1 MLNQVMVLPPPST
14 VMLVI
19 TGLLIRTDRSSITM
33 IPITDSAPPE
43 AKLTRSFT
51 VSAGTRRRPETRS
64 NGDAAMLPDQPG
76 LWPPDPPDPLVGALK
91 SVFARVKPIES
102 MNAKLKRIL
111 PFVVL

>member
-1 MLNQVMVLPPPST
+1 M
-14 VMLVI
+14 

-33 IPITDSAPPE
+33 IPITDPEPPE

-64 NGDAAMLPDQPG
+64 NGDAAMLPNQPG
-76 LWPPDPPDPLVGALK
+76 LWPPDPLVGALK

>member
-1 MLNQVMVLPPPST
+1 M
-14 VMLVI
+14 I
-19 TGLLIRTDRSSITM
+19 GLLNRTDKSSITM
-33 IPITDSAPPE
+33 IPVTPPAPPE

-64 NGDAAMLPDQPG
+64 KGELEMLPVQPG
-76 LWPPDPPDPLVGALK
+76 LWPSARLVGALK